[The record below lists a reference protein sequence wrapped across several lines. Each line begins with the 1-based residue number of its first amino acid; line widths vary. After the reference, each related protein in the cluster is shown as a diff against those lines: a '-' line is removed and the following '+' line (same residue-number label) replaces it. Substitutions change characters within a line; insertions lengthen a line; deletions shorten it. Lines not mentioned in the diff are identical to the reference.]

1 MSCNNNTVPLV
12 ESSSNNINCNN
23 GCSPKDINI
32 VCRQIIIPYGQE
44 NIGVQGD
51 NNSTTRTFILP
62 DTTET
67 GIDLKD
73 KTFSILAE
81 NSNKQQ
87 WKTVVDKNDVEI
99 LDNYIKIK
107 WNIGSNETAVSGILK
122 ISIEAVGDNFTW
134 QTYSAN
140 FNVKQSL
147 ITSEGEIISPLNLQ
161 EKTVI
166 PGVIAKIV
174 IPDNGYNGLSK
185 VKILGDENLIPENI
199 KNGVEIFG
207 VQGKAKVSDA
217 KITNASRLFY
227 KGCRLDYF
235 NELISICENIIDMN
249 YMFYSCTDLTNLD
262 LNNLDTSNVTDMSYA
277 FYDCVSLINLDLSS
291 FNTSNLT
298 NIDYMF
304 YGCGKLANLDL
315 SNFDTSKVTSMQY
328 LFSGCFALINLDLS
342 NFDTRKLLNM
352 RYMFNQC
359 FNLVDLDLSSF
370 DVMKVVNVDNMFYI
384 CKNLTNL
391 KSFKNLGKGYT
402 QKTNNYSNYK
412 LNLSYSTLLTHE
424 SLMDVINNLYD
435 LNLTYN
441 VAGGGTLYTQA
452 LVLGA
457 TNLAKLTAEE
467 IAIATNKRL
476 DCIVKEE
483 KKMLYFSYTKP
494 KMIVAD
500 EGKQIRNKDDVYVAE
515 HIDEEGNKVE
525 EHIPHYSTT
534 IFVPDSFTEE
544 EMNELY
550 VEENI

>member
-166 PGVIAKIV
+166 PGVVAKIV

-207 VQGKAKVSDA
+207 VQGNAKVSDV
-217 KITNASRLFY
+217 KITNASYLFFNGY
-227 KGCRLDYF
+227 RLDYF
-235 NELISICENIIDMN
+235 NEILSVCENITQAMN
-249 YMFYSCTDLTNLD
+249 MFADCSYLTD
-262 LNNLDTSNVTDMSYA
+262 
-277 FYDCVSLINLDLSS
+277 
-291 FNTSNLT
+291 
-298 NIDYMF
+298 
-304 YGCGKLANLDL
+304 LDL
-315 SNFDTSKVTSMQY
+315 SNFDTSKVTNFSSMFYRCSSLTTIPQ
-328 LFSGCFALINLDLS
+328 
-342 NFDTRKLLNM
+342 FDT
-352 RYMFNQC
+352 
-359 FNLVDLDLSSF
+359 SSGTDF
-370 DVMKVVNVDNMFYI
+370 GNMFYS
-384 CKNLTNL
+384 CSSLTTIPQFDTSKGTNFGSMFERCSSL
-391 KSFKNLGKGYT
+391 TDFGGLENLGQAYSTT
-402 QKTNNYSNYK
+402 QSANYSNYK
-412 LNLSYSTLLTHE
+412 LNLSTCTALTE
-424 SLMDVINNLYD
+424 QSLMNVINNLYD
-435 LNLTYN
+435 IAAKGCN
-441 VAGGGTLYTQA
+441 TQQ
-452 LVLGA
+452 LVLGS
-457 TNLAKLTAEE
+457 TNIAKLTAEE
-467 IAIATNKRL
+467 IAIATNKG
-476 DCIVKEE
+476 
-483 KKMLYFSYTKP
+483 FS
-494 KMIVAD
+494 V
-500 EGKQIRNKDDVYVAE
+500 
-515 HIDEEGNKVE
+515 
-525 EHIPHYSTT
+525 S
-534 IFVPDSFTEE
+534 
-544 EMNELY
+544 
-550 VEENI
+550 

>member
-166 PGVIAKIV
+166 PGVVAKIV

-185 VKILGDENLIPENI
+185 VKILGDENLIPANI
-199 KNGVEIFG
+199 KKGVTIFG
-207 VQGKAKVSDA
+207 VVGE
-217 KITNASRLFY
+217 Y
-227 KGCRLDYF
+227 
-235 NELISICENIIDMN
+235 E
-249 YMFYSCTDLTNLD
+249 
-262 LNNLDTSNVTDMSYA
+262 
-277 FYDCVSLINLDLSS
+277 
-291 FNTSNLT
+291 
-298 NIDYMF
+298 
-304 YGCGKLANLDL
+304 
-315 SNFDTSKVTSMQY
+315 
-328 LFSGCFALINLDLS
+328 
-342 NFDTRKLLNM
+342 
-352 RYMFNQC
+352 
-359 FNLVDLDLSSF
+359 
-370 DVMKVVNVDNMFYI
+370 
-384 CKNLTNL
+384 
-391 KSFKNLGKGYT
+391 
-402 QKTNNYSNYK
+402 
-412 LNLSYSTLLTHE
+412 
-424 SLMDVINNLYD
+424 
-435 LNLTYN
+435 
-441 VAGGGTLYTQA
+441 
-452 LVLGA
+452 
-457 TNLAKLTAEE
+457 
-467 IAIATNKRL
+467 
-476 DCIVKEE
+476 
-483 KKMLYFSYTKP
+483 
-494 KMIVAD
+494 
-500 EGKQIRNKDDVYVAE
+500 
-515 HIDEEGNKVE
+515 
-525 EHIPHYSTT
+525 
-534 IFVPDSFTEE
+534 
-544 EMNELY
+544 
-550 VEENI
+550 

>member
-207 VQGKAKVSDA
+207 VQGNAKVSDV
-217 KITNASRLFY
+217 KITNASYLFY
-227 KGCRLDYF
+227 NGYRLDYF
-235 NELISICENIIDMN
+235 NEILSVCENITQAMN
-249 YMFYSCTDLTNLD
+249 MFADCSYLTD
-262 LNNLDTSNVTDMSYA
+262 
-277 FYDCVSLINLDLSS
+277 
-291 FNTSNLT
+291 
-298 NIDYMF
+298 
-304 YGCGKLANLDL
+304 LDL
-315 SNFDTSKVTSMQY
+315 SNFDTSKVTNFSSMFYRCSSLTTIPQ
-328 LFSGCFALINLDLS
+328 
-342 NFDTRKLLNM
+342 FDT
-352 RYMFNQC
+352 
-359 FNLVDLDLSSF
+359 SSGTDF
-370 DVMKVVNVDNMFYI
+370 GNMFYS
-384 CKNLTNL
+384 CSSLTTIPQFDTSKGTNFG
-391 KSFKNLGKGYT
+391 SMFYQCFKLTTVPQFDTSKGTNFGSMFNSSIKLTTVPQFDTSKGTNFSSMFERCSSLTDFGGLENLGQAYKTT
-402 QKTNNYSNYK
+402 QSANYSNYK
-412 LNLSYSTLLTHE
+412 LNLSTCTALTE
-424 SLMDVINNLYD
+424 QSLMNVINNLYD
-435 LNLTYN
+435 IAAKGCN
-441 VAGGGTLYTQA
+441 TQQ
-452 LVLGA
+452 LVLGS
-457 TNLAKLTAEE
+457 TNIAKLTAEE
-467 IAIATNKRL
+467 IAIATNKGFN
-476 DCIVKEE
+476 V
-483 KKMLYFSYTKP
+483 S
-494 KMIVAD
+494 
-500 EGKQIRNKDDVYVAE
+500 
-515 HIDEEGNKVE
+515 
-525 EHIPHYSTT
+525 
-534 IFVPDSFTEE
+534 
-544 EMNELY
+544 
-550 VEENI
+550 

>member
-207 VQGKAKVSDA
+207 VQGNAKVSDV
-217 KITNASRLFY
+217 KITNASYLFY
-227 KGCRLDYF
+227 NGYRLDYL
-235 NELISICENIIDMN
+235 NEILSVCENTTEAIN
-249 YMFYSCTDLTNLD
+249 MFAYCSALRS
-262 LNNLDTSNVTDMSYA
+262 LN
-277 FYDCVSLINLDLSS
+277 
-291 FNTSNLT
+291 
-298 NIDYMF
+298 
-304 YGCGKLANLDL
+304 L
-315 SNFDTSKVTSMQY
+315 SNFDTSKVTNFSSMFNRCSSLTTIPQ
-328 LFSGCFALINLDLS
+328 
-342 NFDTRKLLNM
+342 FDTSSGTDFGD
-352 RYMFNQC
+352 MFESC
-359 FNLVDLDLSSF
+359 FSLTTVPQF
-370 DVMKVVNVDNMFYI
+370 DTSKGTNFGGMFER
-384 CKNLTNL
+384 CTSLTDFGGL
-391 KSFKNLGKGYT
+391 ENLGQAYKTT
-402 QKTNNYSNYK
+402 QSANYSNYK
-412 LNLSYSTLLTHE
+412 LDLSTCTALTE
-424 SLMDVINNLYD
+424 QSLMNVINNLYD
-435 LNLTYN
+435 IAAKGCN
-441 VAGGGTLYTQA
+441 TQQ
-452 LVLGA
+452 LVLGSK
-457 TNLAKLTAEE
+457 NLAKLTAEE
-467 IAIATNKRL
+467 IAIATNKG
-476 DCIVKEE
+476 
-483 KKMLYFSYTKP
+483 FS
-494 KMIVAD
+494 V
-500 EGKQIRNKDDVYVAE
+500 
-515 HIDEEGNKVE
+515 
-525 EHIPHYSTT
+525 S
-534 IFVPDSFTEE
+534 
-544 EMNELY
+544 
-550 VEENI
+550 

>member
-207 VQGKAKVSDA
+207 VQGKAKVSDV
-217 KITNASRLFY
+217 KITNASYLFY
-227 KGCRLDYF
+227 NGYRLDYL
-235 NELISICENIIDMN
+235 NEILSACENTTEAKN
-249 YMFYSCTDLTNLD
+249 MFSNCSSLTD
-262 LNNLDTSNVTDMSYA
+262 
-277 FYDCVSLINLDLSS
+277 LDLSN
-291 FNTSNLT
+291 FNTT
-298 NIDYMF
+298 NVTIMDSMF
-304 YGCGKLANLDL
+304 SGCSRLVNLDL
-315 SNFDTSKVTSMQY
+315 SNFNTTNVTIMNY
-328 LFSGCFALINLDLS
+328 MFNGCSSLVNLDLS
-342 NFDTRKLLNM
+342 NFNTSKLTNM
-352 RYMFNQC
+352 TFMFNGC
-359 FNLVDLDLSSF
+359 KNLVDLNLSSF
-370 DVMKVVNVDNMFYI
+370 DVINVVSVDYMFYN

-402 QKTNNYSNYK
+402 QKTNNYNKYK
-412 LNLSYSTLLTHE
+412 LDLSYSTLLTHE

-435 LNLTYN
+435 LNLAYN
-441 VAGGGTLYTQA
+441 VAGGGKLYTQA
-452 LVLGA
+452 LVLGS
-457 TNLAKLTAEE
+457 TNIAKLTAEE
-467 IAIATNKRL
+467 IAIATNKG
-476 DCIVKEE
+476 
-483 KKMLYFSYTKP
+483 F
-494 KMIVAD
+494 
-500 EGKQIRNKDDVYVAE
+500 
-515 HIDEEGNKVE
+515 
-525 EHIPHYSTT
+525 
-534 IFVPDSFTEE
+534 
-544 EMNELY
+544 
-550 VEENI
+550 NIS

>member
-166 PGVIAKIV
+166 PGVVAKIV

-207 VQGKAKVSDA
+207 VQGKAKVSDV
-217 KITNASRLFY
+217 KITNAAYLFY
-227 KGCRLDYF
+227 HGYRLDYF
-235 NELISICENIIDMN
+235 NELISICENVINMT

-277 FYDCVSLINLDLSS
+277 FYDCVSLKNLNLSN

-304 YGCGKLANLDL
+304 YGCARLTKLDL

-328 LFSGCFALINLDLS
+328 LFSGCLALINLDLS
-342 NFDTRKLLNM
+342 NFDTRKVLNM

-370 DVMKVVNVDNMFYI
+370 DVMKVVNVENMFYI

-412 LNLSYSTLLTHE
+412 LNLSYSILLTHE

-452 LVLGA
+452 LQIGN
-457 TNLAKLTAEE
+457 TNMAKLTVEE

-525 EHIPHYSTT
+525 EHIPYYSTT

>member
-87 WKTVVDKNDVEI
+87 WRTVVDKNDVEI

-207 VQGKAKVSDA
+207 VQGKAKVSDV
-217 KITNASRLFY
+217 KITNASYLFY
-227 KGCRLDYF
+227 NGYRLDYL
-235 NELISICENIIDMN
+235 NEILSVCENTTEAIN
-249 YMFYSCTDLTNLD
+249 MFAYCSALRS
-262 LNNLDTSNVTDMSYA
+262 LN
-277 FYDCVSLINLDLSS
+277 
-291 FNTSNLT
+291 
-298 NIDYMF
+298 
-304 YGCGKLANLDL
+304 L
-315 SNFDTSKVTSMQY
+315 SNFDTSKVTNFSSMFTRCSSLTTIPQ
-328 LFSGCFALINLDLS
+328 
-342 NFDTRKLLNM
+342 FDT
-352 RYMFNQC
+352 
-359 FNLVDLDLSSF
+359 SSGTDF
-370 DVMKVVNVDNMFYI
+370 ANMFES
-384 CKNLTNL
+384 CFSLTTVPQFDTSKGTNFGSMFERCSSL
-391 KSFKNLGKGYT
+391 TDFGGLENLGQAYETT
-402 QKTNNYSNYK
+402 QSANYSNYK
-412 LNLSYSTLLTHE
+412 LNLSTCTALTE
-424 SLMDVINNLYD
+424 QSLMNVINNLYD
-435 LNLTYN
+435 IAAKGCN
-441 VAGGGTLYTQA
+441 TQQ
-452 LVLGA
+452 LVLGSK
-457 TNLAKLTAEE
+457 NLEKLTAEE
-467 IAIATNKRL
+467 IAIATNKG
-476 DCIVKEE
+476 
-483 KKMLYFSYTKP
+483 FS
-494 KMIVAD
+494 V
-500 EGKQIRNKDDVYVAE
+500 
-515 HIDEEGNKVE
+515 
-525 EHIPHYSTT
+525 S
-534 IFVPDSFTEE
+534 
-544 EMNELY
+544 
-550 VEENI
+550 

>member
-207 VQGKAKVSDA
+207 VQGKAKVSDV
-217 KITNASRLFY
+217 KITNASYLFY
-227 KGCRLDYF
+227 NGYRLDYL
-235 NELISICENIIDMN
+235 NEILSVCENTTEAINMFAHCSALIS
-249 YMFYSCTDLTNLD
+249 
-262 LNNLDTSNVTDMSYA
+262 LN
-277 FYDCVSLINLDLSS
+277 
-291 FNTSNLT
+291 
-298 NIDYMF
+298 
-304 YGCGKLANLDL
+304 L
-315 SNFDTSKVTSMQY
+315 SNFDTSKVTNFSSMFNRCSSLTTIPQ
-328 LFSGCFALINLDLS
+328 
-342 NFDTRKLLNM
+342 FDTSKGTNFGS
-352 RYMFNQC
+352 MFESC
-359 FNLVDLDLSSF
+359 SS
-370 DVMKVVNVDNMFYI
+370 
-384 CKNLTNL
+384 LTDFGGL
-391 KSFKNLGKGYT
+391 ENLGQAYETT
-402 QKTNNYSNYK
+402 QSANYSNYK
-412 LNLSYSTLLTHE
+412 LNLSTCTALTE
-424 SLMDVINNLYD
+424 QSLMNVINNLYD
-435 LNLTYN
+435 IAAKGCN
-441 VAGGGTLYTQA
+441 TQQ
-452 LVLGA
+452 LVLGSK
-457 TNLAKLTAEE
+457 NLAKLTAEE
-467 IAIATNKRL
+467 IHSATLKGWT
-476 DCIVKEE
+476 V
-483 KKMLYFSYTKP
+483 S
-494 KMIVAD
+494 
-500 EGKQIRNKDDVYVAE
+500 
-515 HIDEEGNKVE
+515 
-525 EHIPHYSTT
+525 
-534 IFVPDSFTEE
+534 
-544 EMNELY
+544 
-550 VEENI
+550 

>member
-73 KTFSILAE
+73 KSFSILAE

-147 ITSEGEIISPLNLQ
+147 ITSEGEIVPPLNLQ

-166 PGVIAKIV
+166 PGVVAKIV

-207 VQGKAKVSDA
+207 VQGKAKVSDV
-217 KITNASRLFY
+217 KITNASYLFFNGY
-227 KGCRLDYF
+227 RLDYL
-235 NELISICENIIDMN
+235 NEILSVCENTTEAKN
-249 YMFYSCTDLTNLD
+249 MFANCSYLTDLDLSNFNTTNVKIMDNMFNSCSRL
-262 LNNLDTSNVTDMSYA
+262 V
-277 FYDCVSLINLDLSS
+277 NLDLSN
-291 FNTSNLT
+291 FNTT
-298 NIDYMF
+298 NVIGMQYMF
-304 YGCGKLANLDL
+304 AYCSALRSLNL
-315 SNFDTSKVTSMQY
+315 SNFDTSKLT
-328 LFSGCFALINLDLS
+328 
-342 NFDTRKLLNM
+342 NM
-352 RYMFNQC
+352 N
-359 FNLVDLDLSSF
+359 S
-370 DVMKVVNVDNMFYI
+370 MFYN

-441 VAGGGTLYTQA
+441 VAGGGTLYTQS

-467 IAIATNKRL
+467 IAIATNKG
-476 DCIVKEE
+476 
-483 KKMLYFSYTKP
+483 FS
-494 KMIVAD
+494 V
-500 EGKQIRNKDDVYVAE
+500 
-515 HIDEEGNKVE
+515 
-525 EHIPHYSTT
+525 S
-534 IFVPDSFTEE
+534 
-544 EMNELY
+544 
-550 VEENI
+550 